1 MEGSQFYSD
10 WIFDEDYF
18 NFEDK
23 MHHLQ
28 QSESRLDR
36 FNNFLRQITT
46 GIDTAQRLRNP
57 YPNQQPVHYNQ
68 HQYPTTMSAGM
79 NPAYFWLIGG
89 AVFIGGVAWLSKKH
103 FDER

>member
-18 NFEDK
+18 NFEDR

-28 QSESRLDR
+28 QSDSRLDR
-36 FNNFLRQITT
+36 FNNFLRQVTT
-46 GIDTAQRLRNP
+46 GIDSAQRLRNP
-57 YPNQQPVHYNQ
+57 YPTQHGQYPYQQQPHMMN
-68 HQYPTTMSAGM
+68 AGM